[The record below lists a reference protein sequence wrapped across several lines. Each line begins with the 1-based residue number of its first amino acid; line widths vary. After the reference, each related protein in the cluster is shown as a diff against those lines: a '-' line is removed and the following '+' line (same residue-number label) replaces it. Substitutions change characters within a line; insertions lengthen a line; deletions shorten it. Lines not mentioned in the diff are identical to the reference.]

1 MSLLAFITAGV
12 ALLPL
17 IILSAFFS
25 SAEPAFF
32 ALNAV
37 QVQRMKNRNPAQG
50 AWIAE
55 QISRPTRLLSTLLIG
70 NTLVNIAISSLGY
83 AVIDA
88 IPGIGHYSPVV
99 AVPVMTL
106 LLLIFGE
113 VAPKRY
119 AITHAERL
127 TTLFVPM
134 LRFWMTAL
142 NPLALFLAAVTRH
155 AERSLQ
161 PERKS
166 LSDEELLTAV
176 ELGAETGVL
185 DEEERSMVDGIMRLS
200 EMTASD
206 VMIPR
211 VDIEGLDLEDSP
223 ADHLATARRT
233 HYHYLPV
240 YRGTPDAIE
249 GLLDVPR
256 YLLDPEHNLRQATF
270 AALFVPETIALD
282 DLLITLQRNHLHIAC
297 VLDEFGGTAGLI
309 SRGDILETITGEI
322 LLGSEQESPE
332 IQTLDENRWLIDGS
346 TSLDEINHELD
357 LELDAEGV
365 DRIGGWVT
373 AQAGRFLHAG
383 EAVEAQG
390 CRVQVRRLR
399 KLRIEQVI
407 LERLANPTADQH
419 RVDESFDAADDDSAP
434 DSAEEPA

>member
-17 IILSAFFS
+17 ILLSAFFS

-211 VDIEGLDLEDSP
+211 VDIEGLDLEDTP
-223 ADHLATARRT
+223 TEHLATARRT

-240 YRGTPDAIE
+240 YRETPDAIE
-249 GLLDVPR
+249 GFLDVPR

-270 AALFVPETIALD
+270 AALFVPETIDLD

-322 LLGSEQESPE
+322 LLGSEQEAPE

-390 CRVQVRRLR
+390 CRVQIRRLR

-434 DSAEEPA
+434 GRAEEPT

>member
-17 IILSAFFS
+17 ILLSAFFS

-37 QVQRMKNRNPAQG
+37 QVQRMKTRNPAQG

-211 VDIEGLDLEDSP
+211 VDIEGLDLEDTP
-223 ADHLATARRT
+223 TEHLATARRT

-240 YRGTPDAIE
+240 YRETPDAIE
-249 GLLDVPR
+249 GFLDVPR

-270 AALFVPETIALD
+270 AALFVPETIDLD

-322 LLGSEQESPE
+322 LLGSEQEAPE

-390 CRVQVRRLR
+390 CRVQIRRLR

-407 LERLANPTADQH
+407 LERLVNPTADQH